1 MQNFE
6 EKLSELLNEPTVNK
20 RRYPL
25 WQLLIADL
33 LITGIAICIF
43 ALFHHVLP
51 QRNHDDG
58 TYIISEASSDSE
70 VSLGL
75 GQFGARFPDKFT
87 TDGSVI
93 ITDTS
98 YKSDEANISIT
109 AHNQNDITYYIAD
122 VYVKNIEV
130 LRTAFAEGIYAK
142 GVKDSIPDMA
152 EDNSAVFA
160 VNGDFYGN
168 SSKRGTVI
176 RNGIYYRGNTYR
188 HTCILY
194 YDGTMVTYYED
205 EYDID
210 AVLENNPWQGWSFG
224 PMLLDK
230 SSKAIKHFD
239 TSLSPEN
246 PRTAIGYYE
255 PGHYCFV
262 TVDGRQEGYSEGI
275 TLPDLAKLME
285 DLGCVTAYNLD
296 GGQSSEMYYNGDTVN
311 RPYKGGREQSD
322 IIYIGKD

>member
-6 EKLSELLNEPTVNK
+6 ERLANYLTQPSGRN
-20 RRYPL
+20 RRPI
-25 WQLLIADL
+25 WQLLVADL
-33 LITGIAICIF
+33 LLAGISLCLF
-43 ALFHHVLP
+43 SLFHHVIP
-51 QRNHDDG
+51 QKGDTDG
-58 TYIISEASSDSE
+58 VNVITATSNSDIYSD
-70 VSLGL
+70 L

-87 TDGSVI
+87 TDGSI
-93 ITDTS
+93 EITDTS
-98 YKSDEANISIT
+98 YKSDEVNISIT
-109 AHNQNDITYYIAD
+109 KHSENNITYYVAD
-122 VYVKNIEV
+122 VYVKNIES
-130 LRTAFAEGIYAK
+130 LRTAFAKDTYAK
-142 GVKDSIPDMA
+142 GLDDAITDIA
-152 EDNSAVFA
+152 EDNDALFA
-160 VNGDFYGN
+160 INGDYYGN
-168 SSKRGTVI
+168 SSSRGTVI

-210 AVLENNPWQGWSFG
+210 EVLENNPWQGWSFG

-230 SSKAIKHFD
+230 NSKAIDSFD

-275 TLPDLAKLME
+275 TLPDLSKLME
-285 DLGCVTAYNLD
+285 NLGCKTAYNLD
-296 GGQSSEMYYNGDTVN
+296 GGQSAEMYYNGDTVN
-311 RPYKGGREQSD
+311 RPYEGGREQSD
-322 IIYIGKD
+322 IIYIRKD